1 MSFAEFEDR
10 AAHEWSR
17 IPDEFK
23 AGVDAFVVSRDARA
37 HARADG
43 VYTLGECVTES
54 YPSDFGGPDTIRSEL
69 RLYYG
74 SFRRLAADDAGFD
87 WDGEIWETL
96 THELKHHLES
106 LASRDDLEDLDAAM
120 EENFKRL
127 DGERFEPLFYRSG
140 VIEAEGRFR
149 LDDTV
154 FVETTGPRDRPFTF
168 EFQGD
173 HFAIEIPESE
183 ADVLFLTVEGLDEYP
198 DEVIVVS
205 LRPRSAAVRLLAIL
219 RRKPGSVAEM
229 NATVFRP

>member
-10 AAHEWSR
+10 AAHDWR
-17 IPDEFK
+17 AIPDEFK
-23 AGVDAFVVSRDARA
+23 AGVDALVVSRDARA
-37 HARADG
+37 HPRAGG

-74 SFRRLAADDAGFD
+74 SFRRLAADDAEFD

-106 LASRDDLEDLDAAM
+106 LASQDDLEDLDAAM

-127 DGERFEPLFYRSG
+127 DGQRFDPLFYRSG
-140 VIEAEGRFR
+140 EVVAEGRFR
-149 LDDTV
+149 LDDSV
-154 FVETTGPRDRPFTF
+154 FVETTGPRDRPFNF
-168 EFQGD
+168 EFNGD
-173 HFAIEIPESE
+173 QFAIELPASE
-183 ADVLFLTVEGLDEYP
+183 ADVLFLTVEGLDEAP

-205 LRPRSAAVRLLAIL
+205 LRPRSAASRLFSIL
-219 RRKPGSVAEM
+219 RRRADSVVEM
-229 NATVFRP
+229 NSTAFRL